1 MLRKLIERKKDK
13 IKFNEMTFMH
23 EYAISHE
30 FLSSIIHQLWINIE
44 VELQLLTTTSHSS
57 NLNQTTNSKLTF
69 KINSSPSFMVI
80 FSYSSSYPSGTLLNG
95 TLHSSIDLFTSHSP
109 LPINIKPKP
118 IITTNQ
124 THHCHPNKTLE
135 FGGSWKWRTLTLGN
149 IIKWA
154 RHQGEAIC
162 L

>member
-80 FSYSSSYPSGTLLNG
+80 FSYSSSYPSGTPLNS

-109 LPINIKPKP
+109 LP
-118 IITTNQ
+118 TTQ
-124 THHCHPNKTLE
+124 THHYYPNKTLE